1 MNDCFQRIEAY
12 NEGRIPD
19 MLRVKYRLMQG
30 DLFRFFRGTNHMFF
44 EDLRNHNPLPPCPL
58 AWICG
63 DLHLENF
70 GSFKGDNRLVYFD
83 LNDFDDALL
92 APAVYDVARLVCS
105 IFVAFESLKIEENKA
120 VNMSQL
126 FLKVYSETLAK
137 GKAYYIEPQTA
148 KGIVR
153 EFLMVVSRRKDK
165 RLLKKR
171 TVKNKDSLAIFL
183 EHPRHFKLEAKLKAE
198 LTHYLNNWMQHN
210 SYSPYNFDVQ
220 DVAFRMAGTG
230 SLGLNRY
237 LFLLRSNNQGGKHM
251 LMEMKQSVSPTPK
264 KYLTVQ
270 QPQWESESERVVNI
284 QQRMQNIPPALLSY
298 GHFRNH
304 SYIIQE
310 MQPTKDSFDFK
321 LVRDA
326 YRDLY
331 QVINDMA
338 ILTASAQIRS
348 SGWKGASVVDELSA
362 FGENKQWQ
370 DSIMDFGRNY
380 SQTVKEYYREFCEA
394 TIKTKK
400 IRTSPASKANSLLKQ
415 QRINN

>member
-1 MNDCFQRIEAY
+1 MADCFKRIEAF

-19 MLRVKYRLMQG
+19 ILRVKYKLMQA
-30 DLFRFFRGTNHMFF
+30 DVFRFFRGTNHLFY
-44 EDLRNHNPLPPCPL
+44 EDLQEHNPLPPSPL
-58 AWICG
+58 SWICG

-83 LNDFDDALL
+83 INDFDDALQ

-105 IFVAFESLKIEENKA
+105 IFIAFDSLKIEENKA
-120 VNMSQL
+120 VNMGQL
-126 FLKVYSETLAK
+126 FLKTYSEVLTK

-148 KGIVR
+148 KGIVHK
-153 EFLMVVSRRKDK
+153 FLVTVSKRKEK
-165 RLLKKR
+165 RILKKR
-171 TVKNKDSLAIFL
+171 TVKRKDSLTILL
-183 EHPRHFKLEAKLKAE
+183 EHPRHFALDPKLKTE
-198 LTHYLNNWMQHN
+198 LANYLNDWLHHN
-210 SYSPYNFDVQ
+210 SYSPYNFEVQ

-237 LFLLRSNNQGGKHM
+237 LFLLKSKNQADKHM
-251 LMEMKQSVSPTPK
+251 LMEMKESVPPVPK
-264 KYLTVQ
+264 KYIGVQ
-270 QPQWESESERVVNI
+270 QPQWDSEAERVVNI

-298 GHFRNH
+298 GFFRER

-310 MQPTKDSFDFK
+310 MQPTKDSFNFK

-348 SGWKGASVVDELSA
+348 SGWKGAAVVDELSS

-370 DSIMDFGRNY
+370 QSVLDFGRKYN
-380 SQTVKEYYREFCEA
+380 QTVKKDYQEFCKS
-394 TIKTKK
+394 TIKQKD
-400 IRTSPASKANSLLKQ
+400 SKSKTAK
-415 QRINN
+415 